1 MSVTCI
7 DYINDSILLWVVG
20 LAAFCLYLFFFFE
33 GGEERCGK
41 AGEVSFCK
49 EVSSN
54 CRNTWA
60 AGSLLSDG
68 VLCIMTDTEPS
79 MKLDQEKKSLQCS
92 FHINVRIT
100 KNYRGGW
107 MLFLDKN

>member
-1 MSVTCI
+1 MIRSCYGLLVWQLFV
-7 DYINDSILLWVVG
+7 SI
-20 LAAFCLYLFFFFE
+20 CFFFE

-79 MKLDQEKKSLQCS
+79 MKLDQEKKKPA
-92 FHINVRIT
+92 V
-100 KNYRGGW
+100 
-107 MLFLDKN
+107 LFPY

>member
-1 MSVTCI
+1 MGCWFGS
-7 DYINDSILLWVVG
+7 
-20 LAAFCLYLFFFFE
+20 FLFVFVFFFE

-68 VLCIMTDTEPS
+68 LLCIMTDTEPS
-79 MKLDQEKKSLQCS
+79 MKLDQEKKKACS
-92 FHINVRIT
+92 ALSIL
-100 KNYRGGW
+100 
-107 MLFLDKN
+107 M